1 MQDLINGGT
10 DTSSTTIEWGMRE
23 LMLHR
28 DILKQAQDELNL
40 VVGADRVVQESD
52 IPNLPY
58 LQAIVKE
65 TFRLHTVVALSV
77 PRESIRASN
86 DVLGY
91 KLPAHTHLILNLH
104 AIHRDPNVYENPD
117 TFNPDRFL
125 GNHHPDVNPTSGNDS
140 YELIPFSAGRRMC
153 PAVMLGNTLV
163 SLLMAHLLHSFDWD
177 LPMGC
182 DASRADWWEESFGLT
197 MCSKIPLY
205 VVARPRK
212 PIFLYWHKL
221 HIYDLRS

>member
-1 MQDLINGGT
+1 MNGGT
-10 DTSSTTIEWGMRE
+10 ETSSTTIEWGMQE

-28 DILKQAQDELNL
+28 DILKRAQAELDL
-40 VVGADRVVQESD
+40 VVGANRVVQESD

-65 TFRLHTVVALSV
+65 TFRLHTVVPLSL
-77 PRESIRASN
+77 PRQSICASN

-91 KLPAHTHLILNLH
+91 KLPVHTHLILNLY

-125 GNHHPDVNPTSGNDS
+125 GNHHPDVNPTSGSDS

-153 PAVMLGNTLV
+153 PAVTLGNTLV
-163 SLLMAHLLHSFDWD
+163 SLLMAHLLHSFDWE
-177 LPMGC
+177 LPKGC
-182 DASRADWWEESFGLT
+182 DASRADWLEESFGLT
-197 MCSKIPLY
+197 LCSKIPLS

-212 PIFLYWHKL
+212 PAFLY
-221 HIYDLRS
+221 

>member
-1 MQDLINGGT
+1 MTVGT
-10 DTSSTTIEWGMRE
+10 ETSSTTIEWGMRE

-28 DILKQAQDELNL
+28 DILKRAQDELNL

-65 TFRLHTVVALSV
+65 TFRLHPAAGLAL

-91 KLPAHTHLILNLH
+91 KLPAHTHLILNLY
-104 AIHRDPNVYENPD
+104 AIHRDPDIYENPD
-117 TFNPDRFL
+117 MFNPDWFM
-125 GNHHPDVNPTSGNDS
+125 GTHHPGVNPTFGFDS

-153 PAVMLGNTLV
+153 PASTLGNLMV
-163 SLLMAHLLHSFDWD
+163 SLLLAHLLHSFDWD
-177 LPMGC
+177 LPKEC
-182 DASRADWWEESFGLT
+182 DASRAEWWEESLGAT
-197 MCSKIPLY
+197 MCPKIPLSL
-205 VVARPRK
+205 VARPRK
-212 PIFLYWHKL
+212 PAFLY
-221 HIYDLRS
+221 

>member
-1 MQDLINGGT
+1 
-10 DTSSTTIEWGMRE
+10 MRE

-28 DILKQAQDELNL
+28 DIMKRAQDELDL

-65 TFRLHTVVALSV
+65 TFRLHTVGALAL
-77 PRESIRASN
+77 PRQSIRASN

-91 KLPAHTHLILNLH
+91 KLPAHTQLILNLY

-117 TFNPDRFL
+117 MFNPDRFL
-125 GNHHPDVNPTSGNDS
+125 GNLYPHVNPTLGSDS
-140 YELIPFSAGRRMC
+140 YELMPFSAGRRMC
-153 PAVMLGNTLV
+153 PAATLGNLLV

-177 LPMGC
+177 LLEGC
-182 DASRADWWEESFGLT
+182 DVSRAEWWEESFGLT
-197 MCSKIPLY
+197 VCPKFPLSL
-205 VVARPRK
+205 VTRPRK
-212 PIFLYWHKL
+212 PALLY
-221 HIYDLRS
+221 

>member
-1 MQDLINGGT
+1 
-10 DTSSTTIEWGMRE
+10 MRE

-65 TFRLHTVVALSV
+65 TFRLHTAGALGL
-77 PRESIRASN
+77 PRQSIRASN

-91 KLPAHTHLILNLH
+91 KLPAHTQLILNLH

-125 GNHHPDVNPTSGNDS
+125 GNHHLDVNPTSGNDS

-153 PAVMLGNTLV
+153 PAVTLGNTLV

-197 MCSKIPLY
+197 MCSKIPLS

-212 PIFLYWHKL
+212 PVFLY
-221 HIYDLRS
+221 

>member
-1 MQDLINGGT
+1 
-10 DTSSTTIEWGMRE
+10 MRE

-65 TFRLHTVVALSV
+65 TFRLHTAGALGL
-77 PRESIRASN
+77 PRQSIRASN
-86 DVLGY
+86 DILGY
-91 KLPAHTHLILNLH
+91 KLPAHTQLILNLY

-117 TFNPDRFL
+117 SFNPDRFL
-125 GNHHPDVNPTSGNDS
+125 GNHHPNVNPTLGSDS

-153 PAVMLGNTLV
+153 PAATLGNLLV

-177 LPMGC
+177 LPEGC
-182 DASRADWWEESFGLT
+182 DVSRAEWWEESFGLT
-197 MCSKIPLY
+197 VGPKIPLSL
-205 VVARPRK
+205 VARPKK
-212 PIFLYWHKL
+212 PALLY
-221 HIYDLRS
+221 

>member
-1 MQDLINGGT
+1 MNGGT

-28 DILKQAQDELNL
+28 DILKRAQDELDL

-65 TFRLHTVVALSV
+65 TFRLHTVAALSL
-77 PRESIRASN
+77 PRQSIRASN

-91 KLPAHTHLILNLH
+91 NFPAHTHLILNLH

-125 GNHHPDVNPTSGNDS
+125 GNHHPGVNPMSGSDS

-153 PAVMLGNTLV
+153 PAVTLGNLLV

-177 LPMGC
+177 LPEGC
-182 DASRADWWEESFGLT
+182 DPSRAEWWEESFGLT
-197 MCSKIPLY
+197 MCPKIPLSL
-205 VVARPRK
+205 VARPRK
-212 PIFLYWHKL
+212 PAFLY
-221 HIYDLRS
+221 